1 MLSFTSVVKILCNF
15 GTLTE
20 NEREKN
26 KDKDKVRE
34 QEVEYP
40 LPNLPPGGGQNER
53 WPTMQSGAF
62 AKIAHQAILKRSALP
77 LGETERGFIK

>member
-20 NEREKN
+20 NEREK
-26 KDKDKVRE
+26 DKDKVRE

-40 LPNLPPGGGQNER
+40 LPNLP
-53 WPTMQSGAF
+53 S
-62 AKIAHQAILKRSALP
+62 
-77 LGETERGFIK
+77 RGKE